1 MRKRKN
7 HRNTQSGFT
16 LVEVAIVLV
25 IIGLLVGGILKGQEM
40 IKNAKVKNFTKQ
52 ADELRAAVNTY
63 RDRYRI
69 FPGDDN
75 DPVGHTGVGGLT
87 PGNANGQISGAE
99 DEDVFMHLAASN
111 LISGSY
117 SGNFPNHTF
126 GGTST
131 LVWATIA

>member
-75 DPVGHTGVGGLT
+75 DPVGKCGLGCEQEQAQHKRCGRYVGQSFHRTSSSGS
-87 PGNANGQISGAE
+87 SGAR
-99 DEDVFMHLAASN
+99 SP
-111 LISGSY
+111 GR
-117 SGNFPNHTF
+117 
-126 GGTST
+126 
-131 LVWATIA
+131 